1 MKKIKREFVAEFIS
15 SEKANFKWSLGK
27 LIASSL
33 SGLIAGVIIASL
45 FFYTLFDLTWK
56 GLLG

>member
-1 MKKIKREFVAEFIS
+1 VAEFIS

-33 SGLIAGVIIASL
+33 SGLIAGIIIASL